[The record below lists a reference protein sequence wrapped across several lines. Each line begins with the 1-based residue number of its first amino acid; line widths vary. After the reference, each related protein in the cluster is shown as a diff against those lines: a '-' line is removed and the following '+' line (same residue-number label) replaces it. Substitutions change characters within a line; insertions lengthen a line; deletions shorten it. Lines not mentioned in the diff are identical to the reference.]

1 MVSCR
6 VSGCTNRSD
15 KNSNIITLVTMI
27 MLLQLFRIL
36 PYLMSESY
44 SKPTQI
50 SKMMKQVEN
59 PDIVKAVYSD
69 IFKHI
74 QGLLPIFSHVQAY

>member
-1 MVSCR
+1 M
-6 VSGCTNRSD
+6 SGCTNRSD
-15 KNSNIITLVTMI
+15 KNSNIITLVTM

-44 SKPTQI
+44 SKPSQI